1 MRIIP
6 KIDRGIPIPPPNPSK
21 SRDYKWPWLKL
32 DVGDSFLAPLDGADE
47 MVVRH
52 RMRAQCVNTGKKLSK
67 TFRAERDKRG
77 VRVWRTA

>member
-1 MRIIP
+1 MRKIIP
-6 KIDRGIPIPPPNPSK
+6 IDKGIPVPPANPSK
-21 SRDYKWPWLKL
+21 SHDYKWPWKKL
-32 DVGDSFLAPLDGADE
+32 DVGDSFLVPLDGRDE

-52 RMRAQCVNTGKKLSK
+52 TMRAQCVNTGKKLYV